1 LAEKHIM
8 QAETIEEVQEIVRRK
23 MDSTLNN
30 LRQEFNNIHAG
41 RVTPAMLENEK
52 IDYYGSLTPI
62 TQVASVSAPEPQLL
76 MINPW
81 EKNMIKQIERTLQ
94 AANLGF
100 SLSNDGNVIRALLPP
115 FTEERRKE
123 RVKQTKKIGE
133 EVKVALRNVRREGND
148 TLKKMEK
155 DKLISQDEEKGAQA
169 VIQKLTD
176 EHINLVSELM
186 TAKEKELMT
195 I

>member
-1 LAEKHIM
+1 M
-8 QAETIEEVQEIVRRK
+8 
-23 MDSTLNN
+23 
-30 LRQEFNNIHAG
+30 
-41 RVTPAMLENEK
+41 
-52 IDYYGSLTPI
+52 
-62 TQVASVSAPEPQLL
+62 
-76 MINPW
+76 
-81 EKNMIKQIERTLQ
+81 
-94 AANLGF
+94 
-100 SLSNDGNVIRALLPP
+100 PP

-148 TLKKMEK
+148 TFKKMEK

-169 VIQKLTD
+169 DIQKLTD

>member
-1 LAEKHIM
+1 M
-8 QAETIEEVQEIVRRK
+8 QAETIEEVQDTVRRK
-23 MDSTLNN
+23 MDNTLNN

-52 IDYYGSLTPI
+52 VDYYGSPTPI

-81 EKNMIKQIERTLQ
+81 EKNMIKEIERTLQ

-169 VIQKLTD
+169 DIQKLTD

>member
-1 LAEKHIM
+1 M
-8 QAETIEEVQEIVRRK
+8 QAETIEEVQETVRRK

-52 IDYYGSLTPI
+52 VDYYGSPTPI

-81 EKNMIKQIERTLQ
+81 EKNMIKEIERTLQ

-100 SLSNDGNVIRALLPP
+100 SWSNDGTVITALLP
-115 FTEERRKE
+115 
-123 RVKQTKKIGE
+123 
-133 EVKVALRNVRREGND
+133 
-148 TLKKMEK
+148 
-155 DKLISQDEEKGAQA
+155 
-169 VIQKLTD
+169 
-176 EHINLVSELM
+176 H
-186 TAKEKELMT
+186 
-195 I
+195 

>member
-1 LAEKHIM
+1 M
-8 QAETIEEVQEIVRRK
+8 QAETIEEVQETVRRK

-52 IDYYGSLTPI
+52 VDYYGVPTSI

-81 EKNMIKQIERTLQ
+81 EKNMIKEIERTLQ

-100 SLSNDGNVIRALLPP
+100 SLSNDGNVIRAMLPP

-155 DKLISQDEEKGAQA
+155 DKLISQDTEKGAQA
-169 VIQKLTD
+169 DIQKLTD

>member
-1 LAEKHIM
+1 MH
-8 QAETIEEVQEIVRRK
+8 AETIDEVRETVGRK
-23 MDSTLNN
+23 MDSTLQA
-30 LRQEFNNIHAG
+30 LHQEFNNIHAG

-52 IDYYGSLTPI
+52 VDYYGVPTPI

-81 EKNMIKQIERTLQ
+81 EKNMIKEIERTLQ

-133 EVKVALRNVRREGND
+133 EAKVALRNVRREGND
-148 TLKKMEK
+148 ALKKMEK
-155 DKLISQDEEKGAQA
+155 DKTISQDEEKHGQA
-169 VIQKLTD
+169 EIQKLTD
-176 EHINLVSELM
+176 EHIQMVSDLM
-186 TAKEKELMT
+186 AAKEKELMT

>member
-1 LAEKHIM
+1 M
-8 QAETIEEVQEIVRRK
+8 QAETIEEVQETVRRK
-23 MDSTLNN
+23 MDNTLNN

-52 IDYYGSLTPI
+52 VDYYGSPTPI

-81 EKNMIKQIERTLQ
+81 EKNMIKEIERTLQ

-133 EVKVALRNVRREGND
+133 DVKVALRNVRREGND

-169 VIQKLTD
+169 DIQKLTD

-195 I
+195 IWVIP